1 MKNLLSVGKN
11 VYMKEGTATAIK
23 DAQCI
28 FFDCD
33 GVLVDVRCSYD
44 ETICKT
50 VDILLERFAGV
61 KKNPVPI
68 TVPIIDA
75 FKVSGGFNDEVDLA
89 YAASLCIAHGMSEEY
104 VLNAAQAADSTGLES
119 VEKYLADSPKAAMMR
134 EKLAY
139 PADGKGIVY
148 DIFDSV
154 FYGDELYASLD
165 RNDVGVRQKPG
176 LVERDKIILDSKLAL
191 DLKSR
196 FGRKPGIVT
205 GRGMFSI
212 SHTLGDLLEN
222 FDLKNSAFLEDEPR
236 KMAKPNPES
245 LIRCM
250 EGMGIENAIFVGDSS
265 EDLLLAQRACE
276 SGRTVTFCGIIG
288 TSLDPRKKLE
298 LFDSMGAQMA
308 VDSVLLLPEILSRG
322 S

>member
-1 MKNLLSVGKN
+1 M
-11 VYMKEGTATAIK
+11 
-23 DAQCI
+23 
-28 FFDCD
+28 
-33 GVLVDVRCSYD
+33 
-44 ETICKT
+44 
-50 VDILLERFAGV
+50 DILLERFAGV

-191 DLKSR
+191 ELKSR

-222 FDLKNSAFLEDEPR
+222 FDMENSAFLDQGCS
-236 KMAKPNPES
+236 N
-245 LIRCM
+245 
-250 EGMGIENAIFVGDSS
+250 
-265 EDLLLAQRACE
+265 
-276 SGRTVTFCGIIG
+276 
-288 TSLDPRKKLE
+288 
-298 LFDSMGAQMA
+298 
-308 VDSVLLLPEILSRG
+308 
-322 S
+322 

>member
-1 MKNLLSVGKN
+1 
-11 VYMKEGTATAIK
+11 
-23 DAQCI
+23 
-28 FFDCD
+28 
-33 GVLVDVRCSYD
+33 
-44 ETICKT
+44 
-50 VDILLERFAGV
+50 
-61 KKNPVPI
+61 
-68 TVPIIDA
+68 
-75 FKVSGGFNDEVDLA
+75 
-89 YAASLCIAHGMSEEY
+89 
-104 VLNAAQAADSTGLES
+104 
-119 VEKYLADSPKAAMMR
+119 MMR
-134 EKLAY
+134 EKLVY

-250 EGMGIENAIFVGDSS
+250 AGMGIENAIFVGDSS

-288 TSLDPRKKLE
+288 TSLDPRKNAEFFKSK
-298 LFDSMGAQMA
+298 FSSRSP
-308 VDSVLLLPEILSRG
+308 SV
-322 S
+322 

>member
-1 MKNLLSVGKN
+1 M
-11 VYMKEGTATAIK
+11 
-23 DAQCI
+23 
-28 FFDCD
+28 
-33 GVLVDVRCSYD
+33 
-44 ETICKT
+44 
-50 VDILLERFAGV
+50 
-61 KKNPVPI
+61 
-68 TVPIIDA
+68 A
-75 FKVSGGFNDEVDLA
+75 FSIPMPSIQRIN
-89 YAASLCIAHGMSEEY
+89 
-104 VLNAAQAADSTGLES
+104 
-119 VEKYLADSPKAAMMR
+119 
-134 EKLAY
+134 
-139 PADGKGIVY
+139 
-148 DIFDSV
+148 DSV

-222 FDLKNSAFLEDEPR
+222 FDMENSAFLEDEPR

-298 LFDSMGAQMA
+298 LFDNMGAQMA
-308 VDSVLLLPEILSRG
+308 VDSVLLLPEILNRG

>member
-1 MKNLLSVGKN
+1 
-11 VYMKEGTATAIK
+11 
-23 DAQCI
+23 
-28 FFDCD
+28 
-33 GVLVDVRCSYD
+33 
-44 ETICKT
+44 
-50 VDILLERFAGV
+50 
-61 KKNPVPI
+61 
-68 TVPIIDA
+68 
-75 FKVSGGFNDEVDLA
+75 
-89 YAASLCIAHGMSEEY
+89 
-104 VLNAAQAADSTGLES
+104 
-119 VEKYLADSPKAAMMR
+119 MMR
-134 EKLAY
+134 EN
-139 PADGKGIVY
+139 ISCRWFVY

-222 FDLKNSAFLEDEPR
+222 FDLENSAFLEDEPR

-298 LFDSMGAQMA
+298 LFDNMGAQMA
-308 VDSVLLLPEILSRG
+308 VDSVLLLPEILNRG

>member
-119 VEKYLADSPKAAMMR
+119 VEKYLADSPKT
-134 EKLAY
+134 
-139 PADGKGIVY
+139 
-148 DIFDSV
+148 
-154 FYGDELYASLD
+154 
-165 RNDVGVRQKPG
+165 
-176 LVERDKIILDSKLAL
+176 LAL
-191 DLKSR
+191 
-196 FGRKPGIVT
+196 F
-205 GRGMFSI
+205 
-212 SHTLGDLLEN
+212 
-222 FDLKNSAFLEDEPR
+222 
-236 KMAKPNPES
+236 
-245 LIRCM
+245 
-250 EGMGIENAIFVGDSS
+250 
-265 EDLLLAQRACE
+265 
-276 SGRTVTFCGIIG
+276 
-288 TSLDPRKKLE
+288 
-298 LFDSMGAQMA
+298 
-308 VDSVLLLPEILSRG
+308 
-322 S
+322 